1 MFRSLTISNLCDTHF
16 KRGFALYS
24 FSIVGLIMKHL
35 RIGGYLAT
43 GVIASSVAF
52 SQSVLVDGGDAMQTD
67 LLPPTHQCSHYT
79 KERQPFFGDL
89 HVHTA
94 YSLDASTQG
103 TRNLPRDAYKFARGE
118 KIGLQPYAADGKPT
132 RFVQLKRAL
141 DFAVVT
147 DHAELFGEVQI
158 CQNEDLEGSDS
169 MICWVFREMPRLAF
183 ILMNSSMFTSPT
195 PTRYKY
201 CGENGERCMKAA
213 LTPWAD
219 TQLAAEAAYDRSS
232 DCRFTSFVGYE
243 WSGTP
248 NTNNMHRNIIF
259 ANEHVPENPVTY
271 IDEPDANALLA
282 KLEDACSLSKPGC
295 DFIAIPHN
303 SNLSGGKMFD
313 IGESEAAASSVFH
326 RRQEK
331 EKLFEVIQH
340 KGASECLP
348 GGFVKDELCDF
359 EKLPY
364 DNYMR
369 QFVPIARQPPSKES
383 YIRYALGKGMAL
395 EKSQGK
401 NPFRYGFVGATDT
414 HFGTPG
420 LVDEEKFVGHG
431 GAGRSPS
438 KDIPFGLPDKI
449 EFNPG
454 GLTAVW
460 AEENTREA
468 LFSAMKRRETY
479 ATSGPRIPVRFY
491 GGWQLD
497 TNICDTG
504 LFVKTGYEKGVAM
517 GSVLEAPKSAL
528 GSALESALGSALESG
543 PQFAV
548 WALKDVGQT
557 GRQNVNLEKAQII
570 KVWEEEGATQVKIF
584 DLGPSV
590 SKEDAIDMSTCEP
603 KPKGHAQL
611 CHHWQDPEFTPG
623 NNALYYAR
631 IMQMPTCRWNAF
643 QCVDQNINCESGESI
658 PDGWEPCC
666 EPSTQKSIQERAW
679 TSPIWYDASTAQKGE
694 TVQP

>member
-1 MFRSLTISNLCDTHF
+1 MKNLQV
-16 KRGFALYS
+16 
-24 FSIVGLIMKHL
+24 VGCVAI
-35 RIGGYLAT
+35 
-43 GVIASSVAF
+43 GVILSSVAF
-52 SQSVLVDGGDAMQTD
+52 SQSLVVDGGKLDEIKPAAAA
-67 LLPPTHQCSHYT
+67 HHCAHYT

-103 TRNLPRDAYKFARGE
+103 TRNMPRDAYKFARGE
-118 KIGLQPYAADGKPT
+118 KIGLQPYTPDGKPT
-132 RFVQLKRAL
+132 RFVQLDRAL
-141 DFAVVT
+141 DFAMVT

-158 CQNEDLEGSDS
+158 CQNENLEGSDS
-169 MICWVFREMPRLAF
+169 IICWIFREMPRLAF

-201 CGENGERCMKAA
+201 CGENGERCLKAA
-213 LTPWAD
+213 ITPWAD

-259 ANEHVPENPVTY
+259 KNEHVPQNPVTY
-271 IDEPDANALLA
+271 IDEPDPNDLLGR
-282 KLEDACSLSKPGC
+282 LERDCSLSVPGC

-303 SNLSGGKMFD
+303 SNLSGGNMFD
-313 IGESEAAASSVFH
+313 INEQNRSSKTVLQ
-326 RRQEK
+326 RKREK
-331 EKLFEVIQH
+331 ENLVEVIQH
-340 KGASECLP
+340 KGDSECLP
-348 GGFVKDELCDF
+348 GGFVQDELCDF

-369 QFVPIARQPPSKES
+369 QFVPVARQPPDKES

-395 EKSQGK
+395 EKSVGE
-401 NPFRYGFVGATDT
+401 NPFRYGFVGSTDT

-420 LVDEEKFVGHG
+420 LVSEEKFVGHG

-454 GLTAVW
+454 GLTAIW
-460 AEENTREA
+460 AEENTRES

-491 GGWQLD
+491 GGWHLD
-497 TNICDTG
+497 ANMCG
-504 LFVKTGYEKGVAM
+504 SGEFAKKGYEEGVPM
-517 GSVLEAPKSAL
+517 GSILKSPQSPLET
-528 GSALESALGSALESG
+528 G

-548 WALKDVGQT
+548 WAIKDVGQT
-557 GRQNVNLEKAQII
+557 GRQSVNLEKAQIVKI
-570 KVWEEEGATQVKIF
+570 WEEDGGTKVKVF

-590 SKEDAIDMSTCEP
+590 PKEGALDMSTCEP
-603 KPKGHAQL
+603 QPKGHAQL

-643 QCVDQNINCESGESI
+643 QCVDENINCESGEPV
-658 PDGWEPCC
+658 PDDWELCC
-666 EPSTQKSIQERAW
+666 DPAIQKSIQERAW
-679 TSPIWYDASTAQKGE
+679 TSPIWYDASTLPAGVKA
-694 TVQP
+694 TP